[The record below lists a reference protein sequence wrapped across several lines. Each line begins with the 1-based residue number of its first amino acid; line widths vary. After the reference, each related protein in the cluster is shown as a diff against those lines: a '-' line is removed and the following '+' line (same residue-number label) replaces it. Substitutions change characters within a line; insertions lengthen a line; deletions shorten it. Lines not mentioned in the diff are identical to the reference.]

1 MTTLGIAV
9 VDYRS
14 AADTAGLVRSIVA
27 HHHDPDLRVAVAL
40 VDNGDR
46 RAPLEEVADL
56 ARRHGLLARVLHG
69 HGNVGYAAGNN
80 LAARWLRDA
89 GADVIWVLNP
99 DARITGGSLAS
110 AARLGAGD
118 DGCAIGATAYRDG
131 GGTVRPDLGAVDLWT
146 GRSGRSAG
154 PRALTYV
161 AGHSV
166 LLTRAAFDG
175 LGGFGEEF
183 FLFYEEADLAVRSAR
198 LGVPVRVV
206 ADLLVTHAGG
216 GATGASAD
224 LRAKS
229 LLTWFHASRSCMIFF
244 RRHYPRRLPVAVA
257 ARLLYAGRAL
267 LAAGPAA
274 AGAVLRGTAAG
285 LRS

>member
-9 VDYRS
+9 VNYRS
-14 AADTAGLVRSIVA
+14 AADTAGLVRSILA
-27 HHHDPDLRVAVAL
+27 HHHDPDLKVAVAL
-40 VDNGDR
+40 VDNSDEHHR
-46 RAPLEEVADL
+46 LAEVA
-56 ARRHGLLARVLHG
+56 AFAHRHGLVARVLHG

-80 LAARWLRDA
+80 LAGRWLCDA

-99 DARITGGSLAS
+99 DARITGGALAA
-110 AARLGAGD
+110 AARLGPAGD
-118 DGCAIGATAYRDG
+118 CVIGATTCQDTSGVR
-131 GGTVRPDLGAVDLWT
+131 RPDLGAVDLWT
-146 GRSGRSAG
+146 GRSGRPPG
-154 PRALTYV
+154 PRTLTYV

-166 LLTRAAFDG
+166 LLTRTAFERLDG
-175 LGGFGEEF
+175 FSEEF
-183 FLFYEEADLAVRSAR
+183 FLFYEEADLAVRCAR
-198 LGVPVRVV
+198 LGVPVRVLP
-206 ADLLVTHAGG
+206 DLLVTHAGG
-216 GATGASAD
+216 GATGASTD

-229 LLTWFHASRSCMIFF
+229 LLTYFHASRSCMIFF
-244 RRHYPRRLPVAVA
+244 RRHYRRRLAVATA